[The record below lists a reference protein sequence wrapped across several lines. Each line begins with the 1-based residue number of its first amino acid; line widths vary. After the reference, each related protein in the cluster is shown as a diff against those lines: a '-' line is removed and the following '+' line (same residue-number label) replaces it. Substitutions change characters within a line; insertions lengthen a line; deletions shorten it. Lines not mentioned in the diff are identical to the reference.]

1 MGIECPKCQFDNLED
16 SKFCKECGTQVIS
29 SEEISASPTKT
40 LETPTEE
47 LTRGTTFPGR
57 YEIKL
62 LYRRLCYRNFTI
74 IL

>member
-1 MGIECPKCQFDNLED
+1 MGIRSPKCYSDNTDTARFCSNCATPLPS
-16 SKFCKECGTQVIS
+16 SKEIQVT
-29 SEEISASPTKT
+29 ET
-40 LETPTEE
+40 LETLNEE

-62 LYRRLCYRNFTI
+62 LYRRLCYGNFTI